1 MLVRQAVRIDIYVG
15 RTELERGRRFAAAMT
30 QEGDSAYDLMI
41 IYFVRK
47 IEKRR
52 LAIKLS
58 QPRENTDTHNKVVF

>member
-1 MLVRQAVRIDIYVG
+1 
-15 RTELERGRRFAAAMT
+15 MT